1 MKKYKLLYVDPPWQF
16 NNKNTGGSMKSS
28 AEAKY
33 NTMTIEDL
41 KNLDVESLCDDDCV
55 LIMWWVGS
63 MPQEAIDLVNAW
75 GFKLKNMNG
84 FVWKKLTKRLLDFF
98 GMGFWTRA
106 GSESAIIATRG
117 KPKPASHSVRAV
129 QSAVV
134 GRHSEKPQK
143 FRDLAVELV
152 GDVPRLEMFSRGEFE
167 GWDVFGNQCEG
178 SIEINNKPI
187 PETLKKPYKKKIK

>member
-1 MKKYKLLYVDPPWQF
+1 MAHKKYKLIYCDPPWQF

-84 FVWKKLTKRLLDFF
+84 FVWKKLTKRLLDFLAWVF
-98 GMGFWTRA
+98 GRVPVASLPLLPRAENLNPHRALFAPCNLLLLAGIAKSRKSLGIWRLNWWAMFHGLKCFHA
-106 GSESAIIATRG
+106 GSLKAGTYSAINA
-117 KPKPASHSVRAV
+117 KAV
-129 QSAVV
+129 
-134 GRHSEKPQK
+134 
-143 FRDLAVELV
+143 
-152 GDVPRLEMFSRGEFE
+152 
-167 GWDVFGNQCEG
+167 
-178 SIEINNKPI
+178 
-187 PETLKKPYKKKIK
+187 

>member
-1 MKKYKLLYVDPPWQF
+1 MAHKKYKLIYCDPPWRF

-117 KPKPASHSVRAV
+117 KPKPASRSIRAV

-167 GWDVFGNQCEG
+167 GWDVFGNQCQG
-178 SIEINNKPI
+178 SI
-187 PETLKKPYKKKIK
+187 KIKNK